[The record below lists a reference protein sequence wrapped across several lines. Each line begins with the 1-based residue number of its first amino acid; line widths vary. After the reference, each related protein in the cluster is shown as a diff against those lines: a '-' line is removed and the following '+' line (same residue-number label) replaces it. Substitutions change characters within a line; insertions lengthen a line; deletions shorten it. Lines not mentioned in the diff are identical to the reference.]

1 METRLALERE
11 GGRLSVR
18 QEGPRA
24 VLEAERQDD
33 GRGLYKVW
41 LTGRAGD
48 MLLGTL
54 MPEGGRLYLRRA
66 LPVGELERLGL
77 WPVERAESR
86 LVFSFGGEGRYAPP
100 PGWSWER
107 DPARLLGDPL
117 LRAAAGR
124 LRRALFR
131 REGEGFALAAPWRSG
146 EEFPLTPLFC
156 FAHPAELAGE
166 RWAVFHFSR
175 RGCPVFPERENG
187 SSGE

>member
-11 GGRLSVR
+11 GGRLAVR
-18 QEGPRA
+18 QEGARA

-41 LTGRAGD
+41 LTGRGREL
-48 MLLGTL
+48 LLGTL
-54 MPEGGRLYLRRA
+54 MPEGGRLRLLRT
-66 LPVGELERLGL
+66 LPIGELERQGL

-86 LVFSFGGEGRYAPP
+86 LAFSFSGAGQPAPP

-107 DPARLLGDPL
+107 DGARLLGDPL